1 MFVGLDMGTSIV
13 KAVAFAEDGSAL
25 GTRSTPISLGGR
37 GDHVEQDVEEVVR
50 AAAEVL
56 AAVGDGRTPALV
68 AVTGQGD
75 GLWLVDAAGRA
86 VRPAL
91 SWMDGRAG
99 GLVGDWMADGTAEL
113 MYRRTGNVLFP
124 GSPGP
129 LLAWLDRNEP
139 RSLDAATT
147 AACCK
152 DVVQLRLTGERSTD
166 LSDASVPFLD
176 PRTRAY
182 SPEALDAL
190 GVGHRAGLLPPVA
203 ASLPC
208 GRARGH
214 LPGLPDGTPVTSG
227 PYDLP
232 ASAIGAGVTEPGD
245 GLLIVGTTLACQ
257 VVVESVAFDAD
268 PVGFH
273 LATARRDR
281 HMRALPAMTGTVA
294 LDWVLGITGTAHDQV
309 SGMLEES
316 PRGARGVAAL
326 PYLSPSGERA
336 PFVAPTARAE
346 FTGLDLRASR
356 ADLVRAMCEA
366 IAFAARHCLEAA
378 GLTGELAVCGGGM
391 RSLAWLRLFADVLGR
406 PLRVARGP
414 EPGARGAVLAAFAAR
429 GEELALGPGPDTAA
443 WTAPEAVVDPD
454 PAGVV
459 FYERAYADYLSR
471 VSGAR
476 ARWRGPAAARPERR
490 APSPQPLRPPAK
502 PLIT

>member
-1 MFVGLDMGTSIV
+1 MFVGLDMGTSVV
-13 KAVAFAEDGSAL
+13 KAVAFAEDGTAL
-25 GTRSTPISLGGR
+25 REESTPISLGGQ
-37 GDHVEQDVEEVVR
+37 GGHVEQDVEEVVR
-50 AAAEVL
+50 AATGVL
-56 AAVGDGRTPALV
+56 AAVTEGRPPVLV
-68 AVTGQGD
+68 SITGQGD
-75 GLWLVDAAGRA
+75 GLWLVDTEGRP

-99 GLVGDWMADGTAEL
+99 DLVAGWMGDGTADHL
-113 MYRRTGNVLFP
+113 YRHTGNVLFP

-129 LLAWLDRNEP
+129 LMAWLDRNEP
-139 RSLDAATT
+139 RSLDAAAT

-152 DVVQLRLTGERSTD
+152 DVIHLRLTGERGTD

-182 SPEALDAL
+182 SPDVLTAL
-190 GVGHRAGLLPPVA
+190 GLGHRAGLLPPIA
-203 ASLPC
+203 TTLPY
-208 GRARGH
+208 GEAPGH
-214 LPGLPDGTPVTSG
+214 TPGLTRGTPVTSG

-257 VVVESVAFDAD
+257 VVVERVAFEDG

-273 LATARRDR
+273 LATARPDR

-294 LDWVLGITGTAHDQV
+294 LDWVLGLTGATHDQV
-309 SGMLEES
+309 SGMLDET

-336 PFVAPTARAE
+336 PFVDHTARAE

-356 ADLVRAMCEA
+356 ADLVRGMCEA

-378 GLTGELAVCGGGM
+378 GLTGELAVCGGGA
-391 RSLAWLRLFADVLGR
+391 RSLSWLRLFADVLGR

-414 EPGARGAVLAAFAAR
+414 EPGARGAVLAAVAAHGPR
-429 GEELALGPGPDTAA
+429 LGRALDTAA
-443 WTAPEAVVDPD
+443 WTAPDAVVDPD
-454 PAGVV
+454 PAGVE
-459 FYERAYADYLSR
+459 FYEQAYADYLFR
-471 VSGAR
+471 VESAR
-476 ARWRGPAAARPERR
+476 RRWRGPATAR
-490 APSPQPLRPPAK
+490 
-502 PLIT
+502 

>member
-1 MFVGLDMGTSIV
+1 MFVGLDMGTSVV
-13 KAVAFAEDGSAL
+13 KAVAFAEDGTAL
-25 GTRSTPISLGGR
+25 REESTPISLGGQ
-37 GDHVEQDVEEVVR
+37 GGHVEQDVEEVVR
-50 AAAEVL
+50 AATGVL
-56 AAVGDGRTPALV
+56 AAVTEGRPPVLV
-68 AVTGQGD
+68 SITGQGD
-75 GLWLVDAAGRA
+75 GLWLVDTEGRP

-99 GLVGDWMADGTAEL
+99 DLVAGWMGDGTADHL
-113 MYRRTGNVLFP
+113 YRHTGNVLFP

-129 LLAWLDRNEP
+129 LMAWLDRNEP
-139 RSLDAATT
+139 RSLDAAAT

-152 DVVQLRLTGERSTD
+152 DVIHLRLTGERGTD

-182 SPEALDAL
+182 SPDVLTAL
-190 GVGHRAGLLPPVA
+190 GLGHRAGLLPPIA
-203 ASLPC
+203 TTLPY
-208 GRARGH
+208 GEAPGH
-214 LPGLPDGTPVTSG
+214 TPGLTRGTPITSG

-257 VVVESVAFDAD
+257 VVVERVAFEDD

-273 LATARRDR
+273 LATARPDR

-294 LDWVLGITGTAHDQV
+294 LDWVLGLTGATHDQV
-309 SGMLEES
+309 SGMLDDT

-336 PFVAPTARAE
+336 PFVDHTARAE

-356 ADLVRAMCEA
+356 ADLVRGMCEA

-378 GLTGELAVCGGGM
+378 GLTGELAVCGGGA
-391 RSLAWLRLFADVLGR
+391 RSLSWLRLFADVLGR

-414 EPGARGAVLAAFAAR
+414 EPGARGAVLAAVAAHGPR
-429 GEELALGPGPDTAA
+429 LGRALDTAA
-443 WTAPEAVVDPD
+443 WTAPDAVVDPD
-454 PAGVV
+454 PAGVE
-459 FYERAYADYLSR
+459 FYEQAYADYLFR
-471 VSGAR
+471 VESAR
-476 ARWRGPAAARPERR
+476 RRWRGPATAR
-490 APSPQPLRPPAK
+490 
-502 PLIT
+502 

>member
-13 KAVAFAEDGSAL
+13 KAAAFAKDGTAL
-25 GTRSTPISLGGR
+25 RVESKPISLGGR
-37 GDHVEQDVEEVVR
+37 GDGVEQDVEEVV
-50 AAAEVL
+50 L
-56 AAVGDGRTPALV
+56 AATDVLGSVTGGRAPALV
-68 AVTGQGD
+68 AITGQGD
-75 GLWLVDAAGRA
+75 GLWLVDAGGRA

-99 GLVGDWMADGTAEL
+99 GLVAGWMEDGTAEQ

-139 RSLDAATT
+139 ESLDAATT

-152 DVVQLRLTGERSTD
+152 DVVQLRLTGERATD

-176 PRTRAY
+176 PRTRTY
-182 SPEALDAL
+182 SPEALAAL
-190 GVGHRAGLLPPVA
+190 GVEHRAGLLPPIA
-203 ASLPC
+203 ATLPYGEAH
-208 GRARGH
+208 GRA
-214 LPGLPDGTPVTSG
+214 PGLSRGTPVTSG

-257 VVVESVAFDAD
+257 VVVERVAFDDD

-273 LATARRDR
+273 LALSRPDR

-294 LDWVLGITGTAHDQV
+294 LDWVLDLTGTTHDQV
-309 SGMLEES
+309 SGILDAT

-336 PFVAPTARAE
+336 PFVDPTARAE

-356 ADLVRAMCEA
+356 EDLVRGMCEA

-378 GLTGELAVCGGGM
+378 GLTGELAVCGGGT

-414 EPGARGAVLAAFAAR
+414 EPGARGAVLAAVEAR
-429 GEELALGPGPDTAA
+429 GAELGQSLDVAA
-443 WTAPEAVVDPD
+443 WTAPDAVVDPD
-454 PAGVV
+454 PAGVA
-459 FYERAYADYLSR
+459 FYEQAYADYLFR
-471 VSGAR
+471 VGSAR
-476 ARWRGPAAARPERR
+476 ARWRGPAAAH
-490 APSPQPLRPPAK
+490 
-502 PLIT
+502 

>member
-1 MFVGLDMGTSIV
+1 MFVGLDMGTSVV
-13 KAVAFAEDGSAL
+13 KAAAFAEDGSAL
-25 GTRSTPISLGGR
+25 RVESTPISLGGR
-37 GDHVEQDVEEVVR
+37 GECVEQDVEEVVE
-50 AAAEVL
+50 AATDVL
-56 AAVGDGRTPALV
+56 AAVTGGRAPALV

-75 GLWLVDAAGRA
+75 GLWLVDAEGRP

-99 GLVGDWMADGTAEL
+99 ALVAERMADGTAKRL
-113 MYRRTGNVLFP
+113 YRRTGNVLFP

-139 RSLDAATT
+139 ESLDAAAT

-152 DVVQLRLTGERSTD
+152 DIIHLRLTGERGTD

-176 PRTRAY
+176 PRTRTY
-182 SPEALDAL
+182 SPDAL
-190 GVGHRAGLLPPVA
+190 AALGLVHRAELLPPIA
-203 ASLPC
+203 ETLPY
-208 GRARGH
+208 GQARGDV
-214 LPGLPDGTPVTSG
+214 PGLPDGTPVTSG

-257 VVVESVAFDAD
+257 VVVERVAFEAD

-273 LATARRDR
+273 LATARPDR

-294 LDWVLGITGTAHDQV
+294 LDWVLGVVGGSHDQV
-309 SGMLEES
+309 TGMLEES

-336 PFVAPTARAE
+336 PFVDPAARGE

-356 ADLVRAMCEA
+356 ADLVRAMCES

-378 GLTGELAVCGGGM
+378 GLTGELAVCGGGA

-429 GEELALGPGPDTAA
+429 GRDLGGTLDVAA
-443 WTAPEAVVDPD
+443 WTAPDAVVDPD
-454 PAGVV
+454 PVSVA
-459 FYERAYADYLSR
+459 FYEQAYADYLSR
-471 VSGAR
+471 VESSR
-476 ARWRGPAAARPERR
+476 ARRR
-490 APSPQPLRPPAK
+490 ALTR
-502 PLIT
+502 

>member
-13 KAVAFAEDGSAL
+13 KAAAFAEDGTAL
-25 GTRSTPISLGGR
+25 RVESKPISLGGH
-37 GDHVEQDVEEVVR
+37 GDGVEQDVEEVV
-50 AAAEVL
+50 L
-56 AAVGDGRTPALV
+56 AATDVLGSVTGARAPALV
-68 AVTGQGD
+68 AITGQGD
-75 GLWLVDAAGRA
+75 GLWLVDAEGRA

-99 GLVGDWMADGTAEL
+99 DLVAGWMADSTAEQ

-139 RSLDAATT
+139 ASLDAATT

-152 DVVQLRLTGERSTD
+152 DVVQLRLTGERATD

-176 PRTRAY
+176 PRTRTY
-182 SPEALDAL
+182 SPEALAAL
-190 GVGHRAGLLPPVA
+190 GVEHRAGLLPPIA
-203 ASLPC
+203 ATLPYGEAH
-208 GRARGH
+208 GRA
-214 LPGLPDGTPVTSG
+214 PGLSRGTPVISG

-257 VVVESVAFDAD
+257 VVVERVAFDDD

-273 LATARRDR
+273 LALARPDR

-294 LDWVLGITGTAHDQV
+294 LDWVLDLTGTTHDQV
-309 SGMLEES
+309 SAILDAT

-336 PFVAPTARAE
+336 PFVDPTARAE

-356 ADLVRAMCEA
+356 EDLVRGMCEA

-378 GLTGELAVCGGGM
+378 GLTGELAVCGGGA
-391 RSLAWLRLFADVLGR
+391 RNLAWLRLFADVLGR

-414 EPGARGAVLAAFAAR
+414 EPGARGAVLAAVDAR
-429 GEELALGPGPDTAA
+429 GAELGQSLDVAG
-443 WTAPEAVVDPD
+443 WTAPDAVVDPD
-454 PAGVV
+454 PAGVA
-459 FYERAYADYLSR
+459 FYEQAYADYLFR
-471 VSGAR
+471 VGNAR
-476 ARWRGPAAARPERR
+476 NRWRGPAA
-490 APSPQPLRPPAK
+490 
-502 PLIT
+502 TH

>member
-1 MFVGLDMGTSIV
+1 MFVGLDMGTSVV
-13 KAVAFAEDGSAL
+13 KAAAFAEDGTSL
-25 GTRSTPISLGGR
+25 RVDSVPISLAGA
-37 GDHVEQDVEEVVR
+37 GDRVEQDLEEVV
-50 AAAEVL
+50 AAAGTVL
-56 AAVGDGRTPALV
+56 AAVSQAAPPALV

-75 GLWLVDAAGRA
+75 GLWLVDAEGAA

-99 GLVGDWMADGTAEL
+99 DLVAGWMEDGTAER

-139 RSLDAATT
+139 ASLDAATT

-152 DVVQLRLTGERSTD
+152 DVVHLRLTGERTTD

-176 PRTRAY
+176 PRTRTY
-182 SPEALDAL
+182 SPEAISAL
-190 GVGHRAGLLPPVA
+190 GVKGRAGLLPPI
-203 ASLPC
+203 SPTLPY
-208 GRARGH
+208 GTARGN

-257 VVVESVAFDAD
+257 VVVEQVAFEAD

-273 LATARRDR
+273 LALARPDR

-294 LDWVLGITGTAHDQV
+294 LDWVLGLTGSSHDEV
-309 SGMLEES
+309 SGMLGES

-336 PFVAPTARAE
+336 PFVDHTARAE

-356 ADLVRAMCEA
+356 ADLVRAMCES

-378 GLTGELAVCGGGM
+378 GLTGELAVCGGGA
-391 RSLAWLRLFADVLGR
+391 RNLAWLRVFADVLGR

-414 EPGARGAVLAAFAAR
+414 EPGARGAVLAAVAAR
-429 GEELALGPGPDTAA
+429 GAELGHELDVAA

-454 PAGVV
+454 PAGVE
-459 FYERAYADYLSR
+459 FYEQAYADYLFR

-476 ARWRGPAAARPERR
+476 ARWHGLP
-490 APSPQPLRPPAK
+490 PLTP
-502 PLIT
+502 

>member
-1 MFVGLDMGTSIV
+1 MFVGLDMGTSVV
-13 KAVAFAEDGSAL
+13 KAVAFAEDGTAL
-25 GTRSTPISLGGR
+25 REESTPISLGGQ
-37 GDHVEQDVEEVVR
+37 GGHVEQDVEEVVR
-50 AAAEVL
+50 AATGVL
-56 AAVGDGRTPALV
+56 AAVIEGRPPALV
-68 AVTGQGD
+68 SITGQGD
-75 GLWLVDAAGRA
+75 GLWLVDTEGRA

-99 GLVGDWMADGTAEL
+99 DLVAGWMDDGTAHHL
-113 MYRRTGNVLFP
+113 YRHTGNVLFP

-129 LLAWLDRNEP
+129 LMAWLDRNEP
-139 RSLDAATT
+139 RSLDAAAT

-152 DVVQLRLTGERSTD
+152 DVIHLRLTGERGTD

-182 SPEALDAL
+182 SPDVLTAL
-190 GVGHRAGLLPPVA
+190 GLGHRAGLLPPIA
-203 ASLPC
+203 TTLPY
-208 GRARGH
+208 GEAPGH
-214 LPGLPDGTPVTSG
+214 TPGLTRGTPVTSG

-257 VVVESVAFDAD
+257 VVVERVAFEDD

-273 LATARRDR
+273 LATARPDR

-294 LDWVLGITGTAHDQV
+294 LDWVLGLTGATHDQV
-309 SGMLEES
+309 SGMLDDT

-336 PFVAPTARAE
+336 PFVDHTARAE

-356 ADLVRAMCEA
+356 ADLVRGMCEA

-378 GLTGELAVCGGGM
+378 GLTGELAVCGGGV
-391 RSLAWLRLFADVLGR
+391 RSLSWLRLFADVLGR

-414 EPGARGAVLAAFAAR
+414 EPGARGAVLAAVAAHGPR
-429 GEELALGPGPDTAA
+429 LGRALDTAA
-443 WTAPEAVVDPD
+443 WTAPDAVVDPD
-454 PAGVV
+454 PAGVE
-459 FYERAYADYLSR
+459 FYEQAYADYLFR
-471 VSGAR
+471 VESAR
-476 ARWRGPAAARPERR
+476 RRWRGPATAR
-490 APSPQPLRPPAK
+490 
-502 PLIT
+502 

>member
-1 MFVGLDMGTSIV
+1 MFVGVDMGTSV
-13 KAVAFAEDGSAL
+13 AKAVAFAEDGTPL
-25 GTRSTPISLGGR
+25 GVESVPISLGGQ
-37 GDHVEQDVEEVVR
+37 GDHVEQDIEEVVR
-50 AAAEVL
+50 AAGTVVG
-56 AAVGDGRTPALV
+56 AVTAGRTPALV
-68 AVTGQGD
+68 ALTGQGD
-75 GLWLVDAAGRA
+75 GLWLADDRGRA

-99 GLVGDWMADGTAEL
+99 ALVAGWMADGTARE

-152 DVVQLRLTGERSTD
+152 DILHLRLTGERSTD

-182 SPEALDAL
+182 SPEALAAL
-190 GVGHRAGLLPPVA
+190 GVGHRAGLLPPIA
-203 ASLPC
+203 ETLPY
-208 GRARGH
+208 GEARGS

-232 ASAIGAGVTEPGD
+232 ACAIGAGVTEPGD

-257 VVVESVAFDAD
+257 VVVERVAFEEE

-273 LATARRDR
+273 LALARPDR

-294 LDWVLGITGTAHDQV
+294 LDWVLGVTGTSHDQL
-309 SGMLEES
+309 SDLLTGT

-326 PYLSPSGERA
+326 PYLSPSGERV
-336 PFVAPTARAE
+336 PFVDHTARAE

-356 ADLVRAMCEA
+356 ADLVRGMCEA

-378 GLTGELAVCGGGM
+378 GLTGELAVCGGGT
-391 RSLAWLRLFADVLGR
+391 RSPAWLRLFADVIGR

-414 EPGARGAVLAAFAAR
+414 EPGARGAVLAAVAAR
-429 GEELALGPGPDTAA
+429 GERLGRELDVAA

-454 PAGVV
+454 PEGVA
-459 FYERAYADYLSR
+459 FYEEAYVDYLFR
-471 VSGAR
+471 VESAR
-476 ARWRGPAAARPERR
+476 ARWRGPDG
-490 APSPQPLRPPAK
+490 
-502 PLIT
+502 TM